1 MQDLMLK
8 QGSALDRYFKISERG
23 SNFSREIRG
32 GFATFFAMSYI
43 VVLNPLILSGPDS
56 SGATLGFPAVAA
68 VTAFVAGILTILMG
82 AWAKHPFALATGL
95 GVNAFVAVTV
105 ATNPGL
111 TWPDMMGLVMLSG
124 ITMLILVL
132 TGFRTAVF
140 KAVPEGLKT
149 AIVVGIGLFI
159 ALIGLVNAGFVR
171 RIPDV
176 AGTTVP
182 VGLGFDGKL
191 LGWPTLVFV
200 FGLIL
205 TIALVVR
212 KVKGAILIGIVA
224 STVLSVILEFTLHIG
239 PSFDGTTYNPQGWSL
254 VAPAFSEWAAP
265 DLSLIGQANPFG
277 AFEHLGFVAATL
289 LAFVILLSIFFDAMG
304 TMVGLA
310 TEADSIDKDGNI
322 PNVDRVLQV
331 DALGAIIGGGAS
343 VSSNQIYV
351 ESGAGIGEGARTGL
365 ASDRHRPAVPR
376 GHVLHPADQPRA
388 VRGRGP
394 GARHRRLHDGLP
406 GRQDR
411 LAGPGHRDPGLPDLH
426 PDAVHLL
433 DRQRPGCRLHHL
445 RPDPHLPGPR
455 ARGAPADVGCG
466 RGVPAV
472 LRASARS
479 RPRWACTNPPLLL
492 PSAEVTFRAA
502 CLSKTWARN
511 VTSAAF
517 WRFVASVGAD
527 SGITDSP
534 TAARLV
540 FRPGL
545 R

>member
-1 MQDLMLK
+1 MLK

-23 SNFSREIRG
+23 SNVSREIRG

-56 SGATLGFPAVAA
+56 TGATLGFPAVAA
-68 VTAFVAGILTILMG
+68 VTAFAAGILTILMG
-82 AWAKHPFALATGL
+82 AWAKHPFAMATGL

-111 TWPDMMGLVMLSG
+111 TWPDMMGLVVLSG
-124 ITMLILVL
+124 VTMLILVL

-140 KAVPEGLKT
+140 KAVPDGLKT

-191 LGWPTLVFV
+191 LGWPTLVFI

-205 TIALVVR
+205 TIALLVR
-212 KVKGAILIGIVA
+212 NVKGAILIGIIA
-224 STVLSVILEFTLHIG
+224 STILSVILEFTLRIG
-239 PSFDGTTYNPQGWSL
+239 PSFDGENYNPQGWSL
-254 VAPAFSEWAAP
+254 VAPKFTEWAAP
-265 DLSLIGQANPFG
+265 DLSLIGKANPAG

-310 TEADSIDKDGNI
+310 NEAGTVDKEGNI

-331 DALGAIIGGGAS
+331 DALGAIVGGGAS

-365 ASDRHRPAVPR
+365 ASIVTGLLFLVAMFFTPLINLVPFEAV
-376 GHVLHPADQPRA
+376 
-388 VRGRGP
+388 
-394 GARHRRLHDGLP
+394 
-406 GRQDR
+406 
-411 LAGPGHRDPGLPDLH
+411 
-426 PDAVHLL
+426 
-433 DRQRPGCRLHHL
+433 
-445 RPDPHLPGPR
+445 
-455 ARGAPADVGCG
+455 APALVVVGFMMVAQVGKIHWQDWGIAIPAFLTFTLMPFTYSIANGLGAGFISYVLIRAFQG
-466 RGVPAV
+466 RAKEVHPLMWAV
-472 LRASARS
+472 A
-479 RPRWACTNPPLLL
+479 
-492 PSAEVTFRAA
+492 
-502 CLSKTWARN
+502 
-511 VTSAAF
+511 AAF
-517 WRFVASVGAD
+517 VLFFAIGTIEQAL
-527 SGITDSP
+527 GME
-534 TAARLV
+534 
-540 FRPGL
+540 
-545 R
+545 

>member
-1 MQDLMLK
+1 MLK

-23 SNFSREIRG
+23 SNLSREIRG

-56 SGATLGFPAVAA
+56 SGTTLGFAAVAA

-82 AWAKHPFALATGL
+82 AWGRHPFALAAGL

-111 TWPDMMGLVMLSG
+111 TWPDMMGLVVLSG
-124 ITMLILVL
+124 VTMMILVL

-140 KAVPEGLKT
+140 KAVPDGLKT

-171 RIPDV
+171 RIPDA

-191 LGWPTLVFV
+191 LGWPTAVFV

-212 KVKGAILIGIVA
+212 KVKGAILIGIIA
-224 STVLSVILEFTLHIG
+224 STIISVILEMTLHIG
-239 PSFDGTTYNPQGWSL
+239 PSFDGTTANPQGWSL
-254 VAPAFSEWAAP
+254 VAPSFTGWSAP
-265 DLSLIGQANPFG
+265 DLSLIGKANPFG

-310 TEADSIDKDGNI
+310 NEAGTVDKDGNI
-322 PNVDRVLQV
+322 PDVDRVLQV
-331 DALGAIIGGGAS
+331 DALGAIVGGGAS

-351 ESGAGIGEGARTGL
+351 EAGAGIGEGARTGV
-365 ASDRHRPAVPR
+365 ASIVTGLLFLVAMFFTPLINLVPFEAV
-376 GHVLHPADQPRA
+376 
-388 VRGRGP
+388 
-394 GARHRRLHDGLP
+394 
-406 GRQDR
+406 
-411 LAGPGHRDPGLPDLH
+411 
-426 PDAVHLL
+426 
-433 DRQRPGCRLHHL
+433 
-445 RPDPHLPGPR
+445 
-455 ARGAPADVGCG
+455 APALVVVGFMMVSQVGKIDWQDWGIAIPAFLTMTLMPFTYSIANGLGAGFIAYVLIRTFQGRIKDVH
-466 RGVPAV
+466 PLMWAV
-472 LRASARS
+472 AGAF
-479 RPRWACTNPPLLL
+479 LLFFAVG
-492 PSAEVTFRAA
+492 PIEAA
-502 CLSKTWARN
+502 L
-511 VTSAAF
+511 
-517 WRFVASVGAD
+517 GM
-527 SGITDSP
+527 P
-534 TAARLV
+534 
-540 FRPGL
+540 
-545 R
+545 

>member
-1 MQDLMLK
+1 MLK

-23 SNFSREIRG
+23 SNYSREIRG

-68 VTAFVAGILTILMG
+68 VTAFVAGVLTILMG
-82 AWAKHPFALATGL
+82 AWAKHPFAMATGL

-111 TWPDMMGLVMLSG
+111 TWPDMMGLVVLSG
-124 ITMLILVL
+124 VTMLILVL

-140 KAVPEGLKT
+140 KAVPDGLKT

-171 RIPDV
+171 RIPDA

-212 KVKGAILIGIVA
+212 KVRGAILIGIVA
-224 STVLSVILEFTLHIG
+224 STVLAVILEFTLHIG
-239 PSFDGTTYNPQGWSL
+239 PSFSPGKPFNPQGWSL
-254 VAPAFSEWAAP
+254 VAPTFTEWAAP
-265 DLSLIGQANPFG
+265 DLSLIGKANPIG

-310 TEADSIDKDGNI
+310 NEAGTVDKDGNI
-322 PNVDRVLQV
+322 PDVDRVLQI
-331 DALGAIIGGGAS
+331 DALGAIVGGGAS

-365 ASDRHRPAVPR
+365 ASIVTGLLFLVAMFFTPLINLVPFEAVAPALVVVGFLMVSQVGKIDWQDWGIGIPAFLTFSLMPFTYSIAN
-376 GHVLHPADQPRA
+376 GLGAGFIAYVLIRTFQ
-388 VRGRGP
+388 G
-394 GARHRRLHDGLP
+394 
-406 GRQDR
+406 
-411 LAGPGHRDPGLPDLH
+411 
-426 PDAVHLL
+426 
-433 DRQRPGCRLHHL
+433 
-445 RPDPHLPGPR
+445 R
-455 ARGAPADVGCG
+455 ARDVH
-466 RGVPAV
+466 PLMWAV
-472 LRASARS
+472 A
-479 RPRWACTNPPLLL
+479 
-492 PSAEVTFRAA
+492 
-502 CLSKTWARN
+502 
-511 VTSAAF
+511 AAF
-517 WRFVASVGAD
+517 LLFFAVGPLEQAL
-527 SGITDSP
+527 GIH
-534 TAARLV
+534 
-540 FRPGL
+540 
-545 R
+545 

>member
-1 MQDLMLK
+1 MLK

-56 SGATLGFPAVAA
+56 SGASLGFPAVAA
-68 VTAFVAGILTILMG
+68 ATAFVAGILTILMG
-82 AWAKHPFALATGL
+82 AWAKHPFAMATGL

-111 TWPDMMGLVMLSG
+111 TWPDMMGMVMFSG
-124 ITMLILVL
+124 LTMLILVL

-140 KAVPEGLKT
+140 RAVPEGLKT

-200 FGLIL
+200 FGLVL
-205 TIALVVR
+205 TMGLLVR
-212 KVKGAILIGIVA
+212 NVKGAILIGIVA
-224 STVLSVILEFTLHIG
+224 STILSVILEFTLHIG
-239 PSFDGTTYNPQGWSL
+239 PSVDGENYNPQGWSL
-254 VAPAFSEWAAP
+254 VAPTFTEWAAP
-265 DLSLIGQANPFG
+265 DLSLLGKANPIG
-277 AFEHLGFVAATL
+277 AFEHLGFLAATL

-310 TEADSIDKDGNI
+310 NEAGTVDEEGNI

-331 DALGAIIGGGAS
+331 DALGAIVGGGAS

-365 ASDRHRPAVPR
+365 ASIVTGLLFLVAMFFTPLINLVPFEAVAPALVVV
-376 GHVLHPADQPRA
+376 GFMMAAQVGKIDWTDWGIALPAFLTFTLMPFTYSIA
-388 VRGRGP
+388 NGL
-394 GARHRRLHDGLP
+394 GAGFISYVIIRTFQG
-406 GRQDR
+406 
-411 LAGPGHRDPGLPDLH
+411 
-426 PDAVHLL
+426 
-433 DRQRPGCRLHHL
+433 
-445 RPDPHLPGPR
+445 R
-455 ARGAPADVGCG
+455 ARDVH
-466 RGVPAV
+466 PLMWAV
-472 LRASARS
+472 A
-479 RPRWACTNPPLLL
+479 
-492 PSAEVTFRAA
+492 
-502 CLSKTWARN
+502 
-511 VTSAAF
+511 AAF
-517 WRFVASVGAD
+517 VLFF
-527 SGITDSP
+527 GIGP
-534 TAARLV
+534 IEQAL
-540 FRPGL
+540 GME
-545 R
+545 

>member
-1 MQDLMLK
+1 M
-8 QGSALDRYFKISERG
+8 ISERG

-43 VVLNPLILSGPDS
+43 VVLNPLILSGADS

-68 VTAFVAGILTILMG
+68 VTAFAAGILTSLMG
-82 AWAKHPFALATGL
+82 AWAKHPFAMATGL

-140 KAVPEGLKT
+140 KAVPDGLKT

-171 RIPDV
+171 RIPDA

-191 LGWPTLVFV
+191 LGWPTVVFV

-205 TIALVVR
+205 TIGLLVR
-212 KVKGAILIGIVA
+212 KVKGAILIGIIA
-224 STVLSVILEFTLHIG
+224 STILSVILEFTLHIG
-239 PSFDGTTYNPQGWSL
+239 PSFDGKNFNAQGWSL
-254 VAPAFSEWAAP
+254 VAPKFTEWAAP
-265 DLSLIGQANPFG
+265 DLSLIGKANPLG

-310 TEADSIDKDGNI
+310 NEAGTVDKDGNI

-331 DALGAIIGGGAS
+331 DALGAIVGGGAS

-351 ESGAGIGEGARTGL
+351 ESGAGIGEGARTGV
-365 ASDRHRPAVPR
+365 ASIVTGLLFLVAMFFTPLINLVPFEAV
-376 GHVLHPADQPRA
+376 
-388 VRGRGP
+388 
-394 GARHRRLHDGLP
+394 
-406 GRQDR
+406 
-411 LAGPGHRDPGLPDLH
+411 
-426 PDAVHLL
+426 
-433 DRQRPGCRLHHL
+433 
-445 RPDPHLPGPR
+445 
-455 ARGAPADVGCG
+455 APALVVVGFMMVSQVGKIDWQDWGIAIPAFLTFTLMPFTYSIANGLGAGFIAYVLIRTFQG
-466 RGVPAV
+466 RVRDIHPLMWAV
-472 LRASARS
+472 A
-479 RPRWACTNPPLLL
+479 
-492 PSAEVTFRAA
+492 
-502 CLSKTWARN
+502 
-511 VTSAAF
+511 AAF
-517 WRFVASVGAD
+517 LLFF
-527 SGITDSP
+527 GIGP
-534 TAARLV
+534 IEQAI
-540 FRPGL
+540 GIH
-545 R
+545 